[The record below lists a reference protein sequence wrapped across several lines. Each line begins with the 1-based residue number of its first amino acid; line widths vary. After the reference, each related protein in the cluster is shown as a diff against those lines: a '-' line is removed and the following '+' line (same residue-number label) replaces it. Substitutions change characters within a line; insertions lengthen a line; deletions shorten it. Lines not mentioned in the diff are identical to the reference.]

1 MKKGFLLLC
10 LTVVKKIKKLLDK
23 PKRFGFIGRAM
34 NNKAAVTLG
43 RIGGKVKSEA
53 KASAARAN
61 GKKGGRPIKELVA
74 DAMSGKEDGTAD
86 AGFDE
91 LCARH
96 GYAEAMRLCGK

>member
-1 MKKGFLLLC
+1 MKNP
-10 LTVVKKIKKLLDK
+10 LDE
-23 PKRFGFIGRAM
+23 PKRFGFISRAM
-34 NNKAAVTLG
+34 KNKAAAALG
-43 RIGGKVKSEA
+43 RLGGKVTSEA

-61 GKKGGRPIKELVA
+61 GKKGGRPTKELVA

-96 GYAEAMRLCGK
+96 GFKKAWSLCGRD